1 MVLLT
6 PFTHTKKTISLY
18 FTSKKDANGVYFTYK
33 KDNTV
38 V

>member
-6 PFTHTKKTISLY
+6 PFTHTKKTIYSY